1 MFISRLTNDAT
12 LMRSILVGHLAS
24 IVRNTLMILMGLGI
38 LLLASWKLALV
49 AAAVLSPNAWLISR
63 IGRRLKRRS
72 SRAQHSMSE
81 MANVVQEAAAGARV
95 VKAFGMQGFEQRR
108 FGKYNVDYFRDYLRL
123 SRLRATSQPI
133 SEMLAIVAVTAI
145 LWFGGR
151 LVLDGDLPVDR
162 LFMFLT
168 AMVWLAEPIKALIGV
183 NNSLQE
189 GLAAGER
196 VLALL
201 DLPREPP
208 RTLGRHAT
216 FERELRFEQVSF
228 GYDSGRAVLRDVD
241 LGVRPGEIV
250 ALVGPSGSG
259 KSTLVDLI
267 PRFYEV
273 SSGRVMLDGV
283 DVRELSLESLRNLL
297 GIVTQEVI
305 LFNDSVRANIAYGQP
320 DVPPERIE
328 AAARA
333 ANAHEFIRKLPQGYD
348 SLIGERGVMLSGG
361 ERQRLSIA
369 RAILRDPRIL
379 ILDEATSSLDSESE
393 LLIQE
398 ALDRLMRGRTAFVV
412 AHRLSTIQR
421 ADTILVIADGAIVER
436 GTHTEL
442 LSRQGAYA
450 RLHELQF
457 R

>member
-1 MFISRLTNDAT
+1 M
-12 LMRSILVGHLAS
+12 
-24 IVRNTLMILMGLGI
+24 
-38 LLLASWKLALV
+38 
-49 AAAVLSPNAWLISR
+49 
-63 IGRRLKRRS
+63 
-72 SRAQHSMSE
+72 
-81 MANVVQEAAAGARV
+81 
-95 VKAFGMQGFEQRR
+95 
-108 FGKYNVDYFRDYLRL
+108 
-123 SRLRATSQPI
+123 
-133 SEMLAIVAVTAI
+133 
-145 LWFGGR
+145 
-151 LVLDGDLPVDR
+151 
-162 LFMFLT
+162 
-168 AMVWLAEPIKALIGV
+168 
-183 NNSLQE
+183 
-189 GLAAGER
+189 
-196 VLALL
+196 ALL
-201 DLPREPP
+201 DLPREPD
-208 RTLGRHAT
+208 RQRGRQAT
-216 FERELRFEQVSF
+216 FTRELRFEQVSF
-228 GYDSGRAVLRDVD
+228 GYDADRPVLRDVD
-241 LGVRPGEIV
+241 LTVGPGEIV

-273 SSGRVMLDGV
+273 SSGRMTLDGV
-283 DVRELSLESLRNLL
+283 DLRELSLESLRGLL

-305 LFNDSVRANIAYGQP
+305 LFNDSVRANIAYGMP
-320 DVPPERIE
+320 DVPSERIE

-333 ANAHEFIRKLPQGYD
+333 ANAHEFIRKLPGGYD

-369 RAILRDPRIL
+369 RAILRDPQIL

-421 ADTILVIADGAIVER
+421 ADTILVIAEGAIVER